1 MAQNSSVSDNS
12 LGGGGAFT
20 KFLKVDEEIK
30 SLKSKLAVMKL
41 SEEETSSHVT
51 NSTIERDSHVT
62 NSTIE
67 RDSHVTN
74 TTTKQGDSHV
84 TDITKQD
91 ESHVTDSTK
100 QGDSHVT
107 DDENAN
113 ITVDTTTC
121 VTSHV
126 IKPIPHVTTS
136 TVSKTTFAETLE
148 FSDTSSQ
155 DSYESCD
162 YHTPPL
168 EPTTSKNQCNSF
180 LLSQP
185 VIPVPKPEPIHSSRL
200 SQPDSLLGLPPLY
213 PRITQNCGLGT
224 PPRRSQNSG
233 LPIPPLYPGK
243 TQNGAPLLYPGRIQ
257 NGPPPLYP
265 GRIQNGPPPLY
276 PGRIQNGAP
285 PLYPGRIQNGAP
297 PLYPGRIQNG
307 GLHRPEPIQN
317 NRIGNNFCTPHYSS
331 IPSHHVP
338 NSMGIPTNQFSL
350 KSRPL
355 LPNPNAKPFYPSITR
370 TCNPMGIGRGNTIP
384 YPPVYTP
391 QVPVGLGRG
400 EPHGWHYHHRGGHPV
415 NIHSGSGAGLDFI

>member
-20 KFLKVDEEIK
+20 KFLEVDEEIK

-41 SEEETSSHVT
+41 SEEKTSGHVT
-51 NSTIERDSHVT
+51 NSTIECDSHVT
-62 NSTIE
+62 NSTIDRE
-67 RDSHVTN
+67 SHVTN
-74 TTTKQGDSHV
+74 TTTKQGNSHV
-84 TDITKQD
+84 TN
-91 ESHVTDSTK
+91 
-100 QGDSHVT
+100 
-107 DDENAN
+107 DENTN
-113 ITVDTTTC
+113 ITEDTTTC

-136 TVSKTTFAETLE
+136 AVSKTTFAETLE
-148 FSDTSSQ
+148 FSDTSQ

-185 VIPVPKPEPIHSSRL
+185 VPKPEPIHSSRL
-200 SQPDSLLGLPPLY
+200 SQPDSLLG
-213 PRITQNCGLGT
+213 T

-233 LPIPPLYPGK
+233 LPIPPLHPGRI
-243 TQNGAPLLYPGRIQ
+243 QNGAPPLHPGRIQNGPPRLYPGRIQ
-257 NGPPPLYP
+257 NGPPLYP
-265 GRIQNGPPPLY
+265 GRIQNGPPLY

-285 PLYPGRIQNGAP
+285 FH
-297 PLYPGRIQNG
+297 PGRIQNG

-317 NRIGNNFCTPHYSS
+317 NRIGNNFCTSHHSS

-338 NSMGIPTNQFSL
+338 NSMGIPTNQFLS

-355 LPNPNAKPFYPSITR
+355 LPNPHAKPFYPSMLR